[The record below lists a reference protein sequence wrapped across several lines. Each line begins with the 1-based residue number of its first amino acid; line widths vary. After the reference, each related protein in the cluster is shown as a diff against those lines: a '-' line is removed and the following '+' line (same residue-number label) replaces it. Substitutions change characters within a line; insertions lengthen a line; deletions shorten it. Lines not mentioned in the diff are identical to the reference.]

1 MKKFLVSFLYNS
13 VRVCADGITLKRFSD
28 VFFSSTAVMLV
39 ILFVMPSQSLAETEY
54 KEAVPV
60 AENPEIEKRMLALTE
75 DLRCLVC
82 QNESI
87 AESRADFSNDMRR
100 IIREQIKANK
110 TDDEIIDFLV
120 DRYGDFV
127 LYNPPM
133 KATTVLLW
141 FGPLVFFILST
152 WFLVKFLKGRR
163 QEIKEVT
170 LSEAELKKAA
180 VLLDESH
187 AKVSGNQHKENDNL
201 NERDNSSTRKQ
212 HQKTDVSVRENKGN
226 NV

>member
-1 MKKFLVSFLYNS
+1 MKRQLNGVTKAAALVLLLFLLIPLTGWS
-13 VRVCADGITLKRFSD
+13 
-28 VFFSSTAVMLV
+28 
-39 ILFVMPSQSLAETEY
+39 

-60 AENPEIEKRMLALTE
+60 AEDPEVEKRMLILTE

-87 AESRADFSNDMRR
+87 ADSRAEFSNDIRR

-110 TDDEIIDFLV
+110 TDAEIIDFLV

-141 FGPLVFFILST
+141 FGPLIMFMIGL
-152 WFLVKFLKGRR
+152 WFLVRYLKMRR
-163 QEIKEVT
+163 VQIEEVRLT
-170 LSEAELKKAA
+170 EADEKKISAM
-180 VLLDESH
+180 LNDKTESL
-187 AKVSGNQHKENDNL
+187 QL
-201 NERDNSSTRKQ
+201 QNSSENLMKQ
-212 HQKTDVSVRENKGN
+212 EKTMGGKHQRTSEISTNENKGN
-226 NV
+226 KI